1 MKNNKKTDR
10 NVSLLRL
17 VKAMRHVKLPWLML
31 VAYVAVALVSPLANI
46 FAANAMGDMIDANGQ
61 VSNLVLFSMVAM
73 YVFFAFTTPASTLI
87 TGISQEKINL
97 SLRGLLWSKLMR
109 IPSRHYDRDG
119 GESLVSR
126 VTTDCDFAGSLLI
139 ELLGMVSLIYSTVTY
154 IVTLFSTNMRLAA
167 FTMILAPLSVLVGA
181 VYSKLYY
188 LVGRRTQGALADATN
203 YLIERTKLLPL
214 VKAANTAQEEGER
227 GKTYFQAQYKARVL
241 TGYMGQAYSLI
252 DTALRIGGLLITF
265 ILGASLVN
273 QGTLTTGEVVAF
285 YQISGSVTLAFAN
298 LIMSVGNVRRAV
310 GCMSRVVTT
319 LETESEDTA
328 KGRNMD
334 VANEDLRL
342 ENVTFGYTAGQPVLT
357 DLNCL
362 IPKGK
367 VTAVIGANGSGKTTL
382 FKLLERMYTP
392 DKGGV
397 YFGQTPAGD
406 FSLSAWRRAFGLV
419 AQERPVLEGTL
430 RENIT
435 YGCQRDVTDEELWEV
450 ARMANLEDVVK
461 SLPDGFD
468 SYVAP
473 GGRNFSGG
481 QSQRIA
487 IARAIMHDPDYLLL
501 DEATSSLD
509 AKSERAVADAL
520 NTLMEGR
527 TTVIIAHS
535 LSAIRHADHVLVMKD
550 GKITAS
556 GSPAEIIKISEDY
569 KSFVTSQAQPVKA

>member
-1 MKNNKKTDR
+1 MP
-10 NVSLLRL
+10 RL
-17 VKAMRHVKLPWLML
+17 
-31 VAYVAVALVSPLANI
+31 
-46 FAANAMGDMIDANGQ
+46 
-61 VSNLVLFSMVAM
+61 
-73 YVFFAFTTPASTLI
+73 
-87 TGISQEKINL
+87 
-97 SLRGLLWSKLMR
+97 
-109 IPSRHYDRDG
+109 
-119 GESLVSR
+119 
-126 VTTDCDFAGSLLI
+126 
-139 ELLGMVSLIYSTVTY
+139 
-154 IVTLFSTNMRLAA
+154 
-167 FTMILAPLSVLVGA
+167 
-181 VYSKLYY
+181 
-188 LVGRRTQGALADATN
+188 
-203 YLIERTKLLPL
+203 
-214 VKAANTAQEEGER
+214 
-227 GKTYFQAQYKARVL
+227 
-241 TGYMGQAYSLI
+241 GYMGSAYSIINL
-252 DTALRIGGLLITF
+252 ALRIGGLLITF

-273 QGTLTTGEVVAF
+273 RGILTTGEVIAF
-285 YQISGSVTLAFAN
+285 YYISTDVTYGFSDLISSV
-298 LIMSVGNVRRAV
+298 SDVRRAV

-328 KGRNMD
+328 KGRDMD
-334 VANEDLRL
+334 VSNEDLRL
-342 ENVTFGYTAGQPVLT
+342 ENVTFGYTGTPVLK

-362 IPKGK
+362 IPRGK

-392 DKGGV
+392 DTGVV
-397 YFGQTPAGD
+397 YFGQTPAGE

-419 AQERPVLEGTL
+419 AQDRPVLEGTI

-461 SLPDGFD
+461 ALPDGFD

-520 NTLMEGR
+520 DKLMEGR

-535 LSAIRHADHVLVMKD
+535 LSAIRHADNVLVMKD
-550 GKITAS
+550 GKISAS

-569 KSFVTSQAQPVKA
+569 KAFVTSQKQPAKA